1 MNEAILPVINGCAR
15 KTCQKACRRWANCGV
30 YVDLEEQARR
40 LKAKEHDNEI
50 SEWYADCFRADC
62 SGAPDIIANG

>member
-1 MNEAILPVINGCAR
+1 MALNIINGCAR
-15 KTCQKACRRWANCGV
+15 KTCQKACRRWANCGI

-50 SEWYADCFRADC
+50 SEWYADCFRGDYN
-62 SGAPDIIANG
+62 APDIITNG